1 MTLFHFGNCLALAYV
16 PYMIVY
22 KFSGLAEYGAF
33 WKCVQAG
40 GAYMFTQLCKMLVL
54 ATFFPATEVSTGLDV
69 VGEFMKSTVDFADLV
84 GIYFVMSKIA
94 GKGQLKFMVA
104 GLGWATA
111 ELLVTRTLSYKIIR
125 VAGLGWVTVE
135 LSQDNKI
142 GRFRLVNSR
151 TPHYKIIRK
160 AGIVGWATPEL
171 LVTRLLPLWVGA
183 RGVEFDWKY
192 IQMCFESNINLG
204 HHMCAAMLVW
214 LYSRNDLQK
223 TYVPIVMSLLA
234 LSCYRPLIVEILI
247 HAVGLGSWTLLAAKA
262 LFTTT
267 VGVIGLQIFLTMA
280 VQTSNNHY

>member
-40 GAYMFTQLCKMLVL
+40 GAYLFTQLCKMLIL

-69 VGEFMKSTVDFADLV
+69 VGEFMKSTVDLADLV

-104 GLGWATA
+104 GIGWATA
-111 ELLVTRTLSYKIIR
+111 
-125 VAGLGWVTVE
+125 
-135 LSQDNKI
+135 
-142 GRFRLVNSR
+142 
-151 TPHYKIIRK
+151 
-160 AGIVGWATPEL
+160 EL

-192 IQMCFESNINLG
+192 IQMCFDSNINLV

-223 TYVPIVMSLLA
+223 TYVPIVMTLLA

-267 VGVIGLQIFLTMA
+267 VGVIGLQIFLTMT